1 MGRGSKGMQ
10 FEDCYVFCLDLNSG
24 KQKWMTY
31 VASANIAG
39 QFWGESFGLSQ
50 QSVSHLAYASGRV
63 FCLTNLGAVAA
74 INAYDGTIAWLNIYP
89 REAQDMNALRMGIRQ
104 NLAPRK
110 PWSFNPVIVSDQR
123 VFILPGDGKNL
134 HVYDAGSG
142 KELRSLSTLLRTDHT
157 RLNEAQSAAREQINM
172 LIGVAPGTGSGDI
185 VVGTDRSIMRVDWQT
200 FEPLAERPP
209 GVRWKTPIQPPN
221 IAAARDPSMV
231 RDPSQ
236 ATTIRGRPFLSA
248 ESVFVPSA
256 WQLVT
261 ISLRNGLRTQVYP
274 TDRAWGDDEETG
286 NVLATSEY
294 LIVAGPTRVSAYT
307 DMEMAIR
314 RLAFLPLGPSST
326 TTRQVGLELI
336 VNLRPRPSG
345 LSPVM

>member
-1 MGRGSKGMQ
+1 
-10 FEDCYVFCLDLNSG
+10 
-24 KQKWMTY
+24 
-31 VASANIAG
+31 
-39 QFWGESFGLSQ
+39 
-50 QSVSHLAYASGRV
+50 
-63 FCLTNLGAVAA
+63 
-74 INAYDGTIAWLNIYP
+74 
-89 REAQDMNALRMGIRQ
+89 
-104 NLAPRK
+104 
-110 PWSFNPVIVSDQR
+110 
-123 VFILPGDGKNL
+123 
-134 HVYDAGSG
+134 
-142 KELRSLSTLLRTDHT
+142 
-157 RLNEAQSAAREQINM
+157 M
-172 LIGVAPGTGSGDI
+172 LIGVAPGTSSGDI

-314 RLAFLPLGPSST
+314 RLDAAIAAAPNDPDPRLRYAEVMFTSGHTDQAMQRLDEAIELLGGRSAMAPGANRERIFSDALKTHLPADWRECLH
-326 TTRQVGLELI
+326 
-336 VNLRPRPSG
+336 N
-345 LSPVM
+345 